1 MKKVAKKSGKAF
13 PDMNKDG
20 KVTKKDVLLAK
31 GVMPAKPGM
40 KMAKKK

>member
-1 MKKVAKKSGKAF
+1 MNKATKKGGKSF
-13 PDMNKDG
+13 PDMDKDG
-20 KVTKKDVLLAK
+20 KVTKKDVLMAK

>member
-1 MKKVAKKSGKAF
+1 MNKSAKKGGKSF

-20 KVTKKDVLLAK
+20 KVTKKDVLMAK